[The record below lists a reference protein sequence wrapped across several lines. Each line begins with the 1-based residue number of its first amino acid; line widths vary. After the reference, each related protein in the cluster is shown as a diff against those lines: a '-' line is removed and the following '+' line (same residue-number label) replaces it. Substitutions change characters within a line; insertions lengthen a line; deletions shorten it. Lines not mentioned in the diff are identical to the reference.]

1 MHHATQRPDDA
12 VTTGEQPLVPVGDD
26 SASAAARSSSDVPG
40 ASDLRLHDTLT
51 GRLLDFAPERP
62 PEVRLY
68 ACGPTVYNR
77 AHLGNFR
84 TFVAADVLRRTLKYK
99 GWQVREV
106 MNITDVDDRI
116 IEQAQAAGQ
125 DLGTFTAPWI
135 AAFLD
140 DMQTLRVERPEVM
153 PRATEHIPE
162 MIALIERLMSRG
174 HAYVADAGVYF
185 RVSSFPD
192 YGCLARLDV
201 SGLKPGAP
209 VGTDTYDKEN
219 ARDFV
224 LWKFKSDEPA
234 WAQWDAPFGRGR
246 PGWHIEC
253 SAMSMNYLGET
264 FDMHLGGVDLVFPHH
279 ENEIAQSECGTGLPF
294 ARRFMHIEHLLVE
307 NERMSKSK
315 GNFFTIPDLVAR
327 GHRPDAIRYL
337 LASAHYRKQLNF
349 TLAGLDHARAALE
362 RIHDFVARLSAA
374 EGAGPAGEAE
384 AACADARK
392 DFSAALFDD
401 LNTPE
406 ALAAVHN
413 LVTRANALLAARSLT
428 REGAERLRAELASMD
443 TVFAVLFPADA
454 DALSVEEQALFDAR
468 QDARKRR
475 DFAAADAARLKLEAL
490 GVILEDA
497 PKGTRV
503 KRKKLRGALVRRSR
517 A

>member
-1 MHHATQRPDDA
+1 M
-12 VTTGEQPLVPVGDD
+12 
-26 SASAAARSSSDVPG
+26 
-40 ASDLRLHDTLT
+40 RLYDTLR

-68 ACGPTVYNR
+68 ACGPTVYDR

-84 TFVAADVLRRTLKYK
+84 SFVATDLLRRTLKYR

-106 MNITDVDDRI
+106 MSITDVDDRI
-116 IEQAQAAGQ
+116 IQQAQASAQ
-125 DLGTFTAPWI
+125 DLETFTAPWI
-135 AAFLD
+135 AAFME
-140 DMQTLRVERPEVM
+140 DMLTLRLERPEVM

-174 HAYVADAGVYF
+174 HTYVADGSVYF
-185 RVSSFPD
+185 RISTFPG

-201 SGLKPGAP
+201 SGLKS
-209 VGTDTYDKEN
+209 GTRVSTDKYDKES

-224 LWKFKSDEPA
+224 LWKFKPDEPA
-234 WAQWDAPFGRGR
+234 WAQWDARFGRGR

-253 SAMSMNYLGET
+253 SAMSMDHLGET
-264 FDMHLGGVDLVFPHH
+264 FDLHLGGVDLVFPHH

-294 ARRFMHIEHLLVE
+294 ARRWMHVEHLLVE
-307 NERMSKSK
+307 NETMSKSK
-315 GNFFTIPDLVAR
+315 GNFLTIPDLMAR

-349 TLAGLDHARAALE
+349 TFAGLDHARAALE
-362 RIHDFVARLSAA
+362 RIHGLVARLSEA
-374 EGAGPAGEAE
+374 EGAGPAGESE
-384 AACADARK
+384 AVCADARK
-392 DFSAALFDD
+392 SFSAALFDD

-406 ALAAVHN
+406 ALAAVHD

-428 REGAERLRAELASMD
+428 REGAERLRAELASMN
-443 TVFAVLFPADA
+443 TVFAVILPEDG
-454 DALSVEEQALFDAR
+454 DPLSAEERALFDAR

-475 DFAAADAARLKLEAL
+475 DFAAADAARQELEAL
-490 GVILEDA
+490 GVILEDT

-503 KRKKLRGALVRRSR
+503 KRKGLGGSLVRGSR

>member
-1 MHHATQRPDDA
+1 M
-12 VTTGEQPLVPVGDD
+12 
-26 SASAAARSSSDVPG
+26 SSRELT
-40 ASDLRLHDTLT
+40 LRLYDTLG

-84 TFVAADVLRRTLKYK
+84 SFVVMDLLRRTLKYR
-99 GWQVREV
+99 GWKVREV

-116 IEQAQAAGQ
+116 IKQAQAAGQ
-125 DLGTFTAPWI
+125 DLETFTAPWI
-135 AAFLD
+135 AAFLE
-140 DMQTLRVERPEVM
+140 DMQTLRLERPEVM
-153 PRATEHIPE
+153 PRATEHIPDI
-162 MIALIERLMSRG
+162 IALIKRLMDRG
-174 HAYVADAGVYF
+174 HAYVADGGVYF
-185 RVSSFPD
+185 RISTFPS

-201 SGLKPGAP
+201 SGLKS
-209 VGTDTYDKEN
+209 GTRVSTDKYDKES

-224 LWKFKSDEPA
+224 LWKFKPDEPA

-253 SAMSMNYLGET
+253 SAMSMKYLGET
-264 FDMHLGGVDLVFPHH
+264 FDLHLGGIDLVFPHH

-294 ARRFMHIEHLLVE
+294 ARRWMHIEHLLVD
-307 NERMSKSK
+307 NETMSKSK
-315 GNFFTIPDLVAR
+315 GNFFTIPDLLAR

-349 TLAGLDHARAALE
+349 SFAGLDHARAALE
-362 RIHDFVARLSAA
+362 RIHGLVARLAEA

-384 AACADARK
+384 AACAEAREA
-392 DFSAALFDD
+392 FGAALFDD

-413 LVTRANALLAARSLT
+413 LVTRANALLAARSVT

-443 TVFAVLFPADA
+443 TVFAVFFPEDG
-454 DALSVEEQALFDAR
+454 DCLSAEVQALFDAR
-468 QDARKRR
+468 QDARKRH
-475 DFAAADAARLKLEAL
+475 DFAAADAARQKLEAL
-490 GVILEDA
+490 GVSLEDT
-497 PKGTRV
+497 PQGTRA
-503 KRKKLRGALVRRSR
+503 KRKK
-517 A
+517 